1 CRRIAVFRFVI
12 SEEASI
18 LAVIRFRTMAFQ
30 RDAAMHKK
38 WIVVIRRDE
47 GAYFKVTKSTKVCSK
62 HFRPCDFIPGVA
74 SGNSLLRDTAF
85 PTVFN
90 FGNQL
95 KCRKAPRQRTAQ
107 RCTPMDQSQACA
119 TASVTAPESSAENN
133 SEEPPPPQA
142 DAEMACLGED
152 GQIEEDLSLEDLES
166 LKRVVA
172 EQAIQILRLTNQ
184 CDFLKEELSAT
195 KTKVHQLQRK
205 NNRITELLEQE
216 QAKTASFCIERFKD
230 CDEDFAAYCLPS
242 YQHFAALTDF
252 LDPGDGGCNVLRT
265 ECVGGAGASS
275 GRKRKL
281 TMENELFLVLV
292 RLRLGLFEH
301 DLAHRFCIAQST
313 VSRICSSWINFMYL
327 KLSTLPLWAPRKAI
341 DATMPGVFIEKYPT
355 TRVILDATE
364 VKYEVPS
371 SLSLQSSSYSA
382 YKSANTFKG
391 LIGIAP
397 NGLVTF
403 VSELFTGSISDRQ
416 CVIRSGFLGL
426 SFDQDDAVMA
436 EKGFV
441 VGDLLEKKGVKLN
454 IPPFLHRR
462 EFSEEDVKETKE
474 IASLR
479 IHVEQR
485 IRRIKSFH
493 IFDRIIPLKLAPVI
507 NQMWT
512 VAAILTN
519 F

>member
-1 CRRIAVFRFVI
+1 MPTHCCVPLCNQRG
-12 SEEASI
+12 SI
-18 LAVIRFRTMAFQ
+18 DPSGNKVSYHDFP

-47 GAYFKVTKSTKVCSK
+47 GPYCKVTKSTKVCSK
-62 HFRPCDFIPGVA
+62 HFRSCDFIPGVA

-85 PTVFN
+85 PTVLY

-119 TASVTAPESSAENN
+119 TASVTAPKSSAENN

-195 KTKVHQLQRK
+195 KTKVHQLQK
-205 NNRITELLEQE
+205 ENNRITELLEQE
-216 QAKTASFCIERFKD
+216 QAKTASFWIERFNKD
-230 CDEDFAAYCLPS
+230 CDEDFAAYTGLPS
-242 YQHFAALTDF
+242 YQHFAALTAF
-252 LDPGDGGCNVLRT
+252 LDPGDGGCNVLQT

-281 TMENELFLVLV
+281 TLENELFLVLV

-355 TRVILDATE
+355 TRVILDASE
-364 VKYEVPS
+364 VKCEVPS

-382 YKSANTFKG
+382 YKSANPFKG

-436 EKGFV
+436 DKGFV

-462 EFSEEDVKETKE
+462 EFSEEEVKETKE

-479 IHVEQR
+479 IHVERR

-507 NQMWT
+507 NQM
-512 VAAILTN
+512 
-519 F
+519 